1 MEESSDPVPDGIF
14 RHGLVVETAEAIL
27 AVYDAYQA
35 QFGLVTRRAAA
46 RFIQRDWRGGQ
57 QDAMERLTLYRQ
69 FVNWVVQDLKR
80 SLGPGHSELQL
91 WQALRTQYA
100 RIASGQPNPE
110 LALTFFN
117 SVARQ
122 LVRVSGPASGV
133 YFEDADFRAL
143 PSAVV
148 EPVLRTYV
156 VRGRIEAVIEQLLR
170 DLPFSPLFRD
180 LELDARLTADALAE
194 ELNRQRGDVSLDAIE
209 VVPVPFYRNKGTYLI
224 GRLRIGGTYLP
235 LVLPLVHGDHG
246 VEVDAVLAT
255 SDEVSIVFSFTR
267 SYFQV
272 ELERPRAMVDFLR
285 TLMPQK
291 PVDELYTSLG
301 YHKHGKTELVRALLR
316 NLEKGDGRF
325 ELAPGDKGLVMSV
338 FALPSL
344 NVVFKVI
351 RDHFGAPKTTT
362 RQEVM
367 NKYHLVFLRDR
378 VGRLA
383 DAQEFE
389 DLEFARERFAP
400 GLLEEL
406 EDVAATSVL
415 VEGGRVRV
423 RHLYTERRVT
433 PLNLYLREASAED
446 AVEAVLDYGQAI
458 KDLAAAN
465 IFTGDMLLK
474 NFGVT
479 RHGRVIFYDY
489 DELCLLTEC
498 NFREMPRARTVED
511 ELSAEPWFSVGER
524 DVFPEEFRAF
534 LALPGALGEAFM
546 RVHADLLSVEF
557 WRRMQEL
564 ARAGE
569 VIDFFPYRPSRR
581 LLHSSRA

>member
-1 MEESSDPVPDGIF
+1 MVPATPDPIPDTIS
-14 RHGLVVETAEAIL
+14 RHGLVVETAEVIL

-35 QFGLVTRRAAA
+35 QFGLVTRRAVA
-46 RFIQRDWRGGQ
+46 RFIHRDWRGGQ

-80 SLGPGHSELQL
+80 SLGPAHAELPF

-100 RIASGQPNPE
+100 RLAANQPNPE

-143 PSAVV
+143 PAAPV
-148 EPVLRTYV
+148 EQVLRIYV
-156 VRGRIEAVIEQLLR
+156 ARGRIEPVIEQVLR
-170 DLPFSPLFRD
+170 DLPFSLLFRD
-180 LELDARLTADALAE
+180 LELDARLTAEALAE
-194 ELNRQRGDVSLDAIE
+194 ELRRQSGDAALDAIE
-209 VVPVPFYRNKGTYLI
+209 VVPVPFYRNKGAYLI
-224 GRLRIGGTYLP
+224 GRLRTGGAYLP
-235 LVLPLVHGDHG
+235 LVLPLVHGDYG

-272 ELERPRAMVDFLR
+272 ELDSPRAMVDFLR

-291 PVDELYTSLG
+291 PIDELYTSLG

-316 NLEKGDGRF
+316 NLAKGDGRF

-367 NKYHLVFLRDR
+367 SKYHLVFLRDR

-383 DAQEFE
+383 DA
-389 DLEFARERFAP
+389 
-400 GLLEEL
+400 
-406 EDVAATSVL
+406 
-415 VEGGRVRV
+415 
-423 RHLYTERRVT
+423 
-433 PLNLYLREASAED
+433 
-446 AVEAVLDYGQAI
+446 
-458 KDLAAAN
+458 
-465 IFTGDMLLK
+465 
-474 NFGVT
+474 
-479 RHGRVIFYDY
+479 
-489 DELCLLTEC
+489 
-498 NFREMPRARTVED
+498 
-511 ELSAEPWFSVGER
+511 
-524 DVFPEEFRAF
+524 
-534 LALPGALGEAFM
+534 
-546 RVHADLLSVEF
+546 
-557 WRRMQEL
+557 
-564 ARAGE
+564 
-569 VIDFFPYRPSRR
+569 
-581 LLHSSRA
+581 